1 MIHGPG
7 SAKPPSV
14 TIKSFGCFPKMFG
27 PANAPFMLALRP
39 VQAKC
44 THHTIF
50 GILRPSRPRLIARL
64 LGACRRNSSSFGR
77 HARTAWIIT
86 AGRGEQ
92 DKQAIVLAKRLGCEI
107 TMKNVL
113 PAPAIKWLFPVF
125 QKRLLDHRQ
134 KTFGAQVKPSD
145 LPWFLYSPRN
155 DTLAPPY
162 PSVVLSTCA
171 ETTLAAL
178 QTKASSDGCTR
189 AICIGMPFVGL
200 DNYDVAVMGRWEWPT
215 LGLSRELKGSDKV
228 VPLEYSLT
236 TIDDGVETIADHVPP
251 IPKTLEGR
259 NRIVAVL
266 VGGGSEREFAWRSE
280 DVTRLTKMLERIVD
294 IHEGQ
299 ILLHLSQ
306 RATDSA
312 RVLIISWH
320 ERLSPARRKRVALF
334 DERDPDSVEPVAAIL
349 QRATHIAVTADS
361 IPMLSDALAMR
372 KPLYVV
378 ALAAVHSNARK
389 QIYTKL
395 IKENRLR
402 KFAPSRNSVEH
413 GTSTDV
419 FSDIGEHPEWDLSFN
434 DRTPDVVAQVARRLW
449 DEGK

>member
-1 MIHGPG
+1 
-7 SAKPPSV
+7 
-14 TIKSFGCFPKMFG
+14 
-27 PANAPFMLALRP
+27 MLALRP
-39 VQAKC
+39 VQTTC
-44 THHTIF
+44 TRNTN
-50 GILRPSRPRLIARL
+50 LVTSRPRRPRLIVRL
-64 LGACRRNSSSFGR
+64 LEPCRHNSSLNGR

-86 AGRGEQ
+86 AGNGEQ
-92 DKQAIVLAKRLGCEI
+92 DKQAIALAKRLGCEI

-145 LPWFLYSPRN
+145 LPWFLYSPRH

-200 DNYDVAVMGRWEWPT
+200 DHYDVAVMGRWEWPT

-236 TIDDGVETIADHVPP
+236 TIGDGVEDTADHVPP
-251 IPKTLEGR
+251 IPNTLEGS
-259 NRIVAVL
+259 NRIVGVL
-266 VGGGSEREFAWRSE
+266 VGGGSERDFAWRSE

-294 IHEGQ
+294 IHAGQ
-299 ILLHLSQ
+299 ILLHLSE
-306 RATDSA
+306 RVTDSA
-312 RVLIISWH
+312 RVIINSWH
-320 ERLSPARRKRVALF
+320 ERLSPARRKRVAMF
-334 DERDPDSVEPVAAIL
+334 DELDPDSAEPVATIL
-349 QRATHIAVTADS
+349 QRATHIALTADS
-361 IPMLSDALAMR
+361 ISMLSDALAMR

-389 QIYTKL
+389 KVYTKL
-395 IKENRLR
+395 IKEKRLR
-402 KFAPSRNSVEH
+402 KFAPSRNSVEG
-413 GTSTDV
+413 GTATDV
-419 FSDIGEHPEWDLSFN
+419 FSDIGEHPEWDLSFV
-434 DRTPDVVAQVARRLW
+434 DKTPEVVAQVARRLW
-449 DEGK
+449 DEGN